1 MAYNDVYVHRSGS
14 TTLTSTAVTPII
26 SLFGTAAKRGWIVG
40 VRVMIGNTTA
50 AAGNNILFQLARP
63 GNTPNASATQAGN
76 AHDFSSPAGVM
87 VNGIAY
93 TTAPTLGTVV
103 GEWELPMSSGAMWTE
118 FPPTGDEWGV
128 PAVANNNA
136 NAGLHVF
143 VTASVATNCPLLVD
157 IIAGE

>member
-14 TTLTSTAVTPII
+14 TTLTSTSTTPII
-26 SLFGTAAKRGWIVG
+26 SLFGTAAKRGWAVG
-40 VRVMIGNTTA
+40 VRCMIGNTTA

-63 GNTPNASATQAGN
+63 GNTPNASATQGGN
-76 AHDFSSPAGVM
+76 PHDFSSPASVM

-93 TTAPTLGTVV
+93 TTAPTLGTVLA
-103 GEWELPMSSGAMWTE
+103 EWELPMASGAMWTE

-128 PAVANNNA
+128 PAIANNNA
-136 NAGLHVF
+136 NAGVHMF
-143 VTASVATNCPLLVD
+143 VTASAATNCPLLID